1 MARQNSDKIF
11 LGLTV
16 LLVLL
21 GLVIFLSASLGLLAR
36 DGADFSRIAL
46 NQMLLGVGGGS
57 VMLLL
62 FSNLNYRLLK
72 KYSFYIFTASVIL
85 SIMVFL
91 PVIGLEHGGAKRWL
105 LLGPVSFQPS
115 EFLKLGFV
123 IYFAAFLSAF
133 RNQLHTWRY
142 GALPA
147 LALWAI
153 PATILLNQPD
163 TGTLAVISFS
173 ALAMFIV
180 AGGSWK
186 YIIGF
191 STLSV
196 AGLAV
201 VAWLKPYVKARILTF
216 LDPSLDPLGAG
227 YQIQQ
232 SLIAI
237 GSGEMF
243 GRGFGQSIQKFKY
256 LPEPI
261 GDSIFAVAGEEFG
274 FIGGMF
280 IIAMFVA
287 FALRGI
293 HIAKN
298 SPDYFGGLLALGIVI
313 LIVSQSFINIGSMLG
328 VLPLT
333 GVPLLFISHGGTAL
347 FFALLSV
354 GIMLNISRY
363 REKSTV

>member
-1 MARQNSDKIF
+1 MARQGSDKIF
-11 LGLTV
+11 LGLTAF
-16 LLVLL
+16 LVGS

-46 NQMLLGVGGGS
+46 NQLILGIGGGGA
-57 VMLLL
+57 MLLL
-62 FSNLNYRLLK
+62 FSNLHYRLLK

-85 SIMVFL
+85 SLMVFL

-105 LLGPVSFQPS
+105 LLGPLSFQPS

-133 RNQLHTWRY
+133 RGQLATWRY

-147 LALWAI
+147 LALWVI
-153 PATILLNQPD
+153 PAIILLNQPD
-163 TGTLAVISFS
+163 TGTLAVISFA
-173 ALAMFIV
+173 ALAMFIT

-196 AGLAV
+196 AGLAL
-201 VAWLKPYVKARILTF
+201 VAWIKPYVKARILTF

-261 GDSIFAVAGEEFG
+261 GDSIFAVAAEEFG
-274 FIGGMF
+274 FIGGILIISMF
-280 IIAMFVA
+280 IA

-298 SPDYFGGLLALGIVI
+298 SPDYFGGLLVLGIVI
-313 LIVSQSFINIGSMLG
+313 LILSQSFINIGSMLG

-354 GIMLNISRY
+354 GIILNISRY
-363 REKSTV
+363 REKITL